1 MNESLP
7 VNCFNSNEN
16 LVGDHQRCFER
27 KFSPALQKE
36 IFQRSPQIWQNE
48 DFNSFKH
55 GNEEYTQ
62 IDGITYLHPKN
73 KSDKQYLLELAV
85 LAQDAEKPT
94 EEDKLIAQAVAYSLS
109 SMLNIK
115 TTRTPKVESYTPE
128 LIEAIY
134 KELKFFV
141 KLFESPDSLYKDFDY
156 DEISITKG
164 FNSLSNL

>member
-1 MNESLP
+1 M
-7 VNCFNSNEN
+7 
-16 LVGDHQRCFER
+16 
-27 KFSPALQKE
+27 
-36 IFQRSPQIWQNE
+36 
-48 DFNSFKH
+48 
-55 GNEEYTQ
+55 
-62 IDGITYLHPKN
+62 
-73 KSDKQYLLELAV
+73 
-85 LAQDAEKPT
+85 
-94 EEDKLIAQAVAYSLS
+94 IAQAVAYSLS